1 MGRNKVNSHKSSNI
15 NNYLPSQEIRISL
28 TKDTWKNLMDNTKSF
43 SL

>member
-28 TKDTWKNLMDNTKSF
+28 TKDRGWLKVLEEFDG
-43 SL
+43 